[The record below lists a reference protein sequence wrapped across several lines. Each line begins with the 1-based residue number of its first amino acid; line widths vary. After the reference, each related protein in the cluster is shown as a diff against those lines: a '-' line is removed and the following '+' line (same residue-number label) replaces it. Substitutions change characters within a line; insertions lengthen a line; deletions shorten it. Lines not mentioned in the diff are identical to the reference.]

1 MQRKEFQQQLW
12 LDFVHRHPDIG
23 ALDIWPDSINPEYL
37 MFLTLDQGPFR
48 SEKLLPSLYHQG
60 YRRVKQYAM
69 ADRGLLVELLLP
81 PDGGAAV
88 MLAELQANSL
98 PPMHRD
104 LLKRLISQSHR
115 DDCKGQNL
123 LAPCRPWDMPDWPTF
138 ERLLEANPLAAW
150 LSVMGPRLHHV
161 GFNAEELGETLE
173 AVCEGMLAYGMA
185 PQSGRHHAVLPIN
198 PKLQYHYYP
207 AHAQRMVFA
216 DGDEHMVVL
225 GGIALLATAPETTH
239 QKPAQRPAEQLL
251 PEHTLC
257 QLSA

>member
-1 MQRKEFQQQLW
+1 
-12 LDFVHRHPDIG
+12 
-23 ALDIWPDSINPEYL
+23 
-37 MFLTLDQGPFR
+37 
-48 SEKLLPSLYHQG
+48 
-60 YRRVKQYAM
+60 
-69 ADRGLLVELLLP
+69 
-81 PDGGAAV
+81 
-88 MLAELQANSL
+88 
-98 PPMHRD
+98 
-104 LLKRLISQSHR
+104 
-115 DDCKGQNL
+115 
-123 LAPCRPWDMPDWPTF
+123 MPDWRGL

-185 PQSGRHHAVLPIN
+185 PQTGRHHAVLPIN

-225 GGIALLATAPETTH
+225 GGIALLATAPVTT
-239 QKPAQRPAEQLL
+239 QQEGKQRPAEQLL